1 MLREGEKPGHQGE
14 RNMALKKGVAS
25 VIVRAQ
31 FAGNV
36 FFLQPMLGEPSLRAA
51 DGPLDKI

>member
-1 MLREGEKPGHQGE
+1 MLCESEKPATKGAEH
-14 RNMALKKGVAS
+14 RLKKGFAS

-36 FFLQPMLGEPSLRAA
+36 FFLQPMLGEPRLRAA